1 MYEGN
6 LTKNKTN
13 VVMRPTETKT
23 RQKKEIKIQPNEKR
37 SPFCLL
43 RVLFLR
49 CFVDEFADRMY
60 QRLIII
66 VGNIKMICN
75 EDENL

>member
-6 LTKNKTN
+6 LTKNKRN
-13 VVMRPTETKT
+13 VVIRPTETKT
-23 RQKKEIKIQPNEKR
+23 REKEIEIQPDEKR
-37 SPFCLL
+37 FSLCSL

-49 CFVDEFADRMY
+49 CSVDGFDDRMY
-60 QRLIII
+60 QRLTII

-75 EDENL
+75 EDENQ